1 MTPERV
7 ALMRHVRRLIRAGR
21 SASAIR
27 AATGADWG
35 EIAGQRR
42 LMTLCDGGHASDVAG
57 IARQRSGVRRW
68 IAASAAS
75 AESNGDLVDILNA
88 PVRARDIAYWMRG
101 D

>member
-27 AATGADWG
+27 AATGADYA

-42 LMTLCDGGHASDVAG
+42 LMTLCDGGHASDVTTGAHQRAG
-57 IARQRSGVRRW
+57 MRRV
-68 IAASAAS
+68 AATSVSAA
-75 AESNGDLVDILNA
+75 ETTGDLVDILNA
-88 PVRARDIAYWMRG
+88 PVNARDIAYWMRG